1 MDIRTAQRIDALLA
15 NEVFP
20 TFVKSSDFNDTME
33 LKLDELD
40 RLTAT
45 ESKQAIEKCCF
56 EIAAI
61 TINFLE
67 SGVLK
72 P

>member
-1 MDIRTAQRIDALLA
+1 MDIQTAQRIDGLLA

-20 TFVKSSDFNDTME
+20 SFINPVDIKSTLE
-33 LKLDELD
+33 LKTDELK
-40 RLTAT
+40 RLIQVGD
-45 ESKQAIEKCCF
+45 KRAIEKCCF

>member
-1 MDIRTAQRIDALLA
+1 MDIRTAQRIDGLLA

-20 TFVKSSDFNDTME
+20 TFINQFDYFKTMQLKIRE
-33 LKLDELD
+33 LEEISRREDL
-40 RLTAT
+40 RGV
-45 ESKQAIEKCCF
+45 EKCGF

>member
-1 MDIRTAQRIDALLA
+1 MDITTAQQIDALLA
-15 NEVFP
+15 NETFP
-20 TFVKSSDFNDTME
+20 TFINPVDILNTLQLKQTE
-33 LKLDELD
+33 LRQWVAMDNKPQI
-40 RLTAT
+40 R
-45 ESKQAIEKCCF
+45 KCCF

-67 SGVLK
+67 SGVLR

>member
-1 MDIRTAQRIDALLA
+1 MDINTARRIDGLLA
-15 NEVFP
+15 NETFP
-20 TFVKSSDFNDTME
+20 TFVNPIDIYNTLQLKQPELFRLIRLND
-33 LKLDELD
+33 K
-40 RLTAT
+40 A
-45 ESKQAIEKCCF
+45 AIEKCCY

-67 SGVLK
+67 RGLVS

>member
-1 MDIRTAQRIDALLA
+1 MDIRTAQRIDGLLA

-20 TFVKSSDFNDTME
+20 SFINPVDIKATLE
-33 LKLDELD
+33 LKTDELK
-40 RLTAT
+40 RLIQLDD
-45 ESKQAIEKCCF
+45 KRAIEKCCY

-67 SGVLK
+67 SGVLS